1 MIIRAPRPKA
11 EYYVLKNE
19 IANDARLSWAA
30 RGLLIHLLTK
40 PDDWTVSVT
49 ALVNQTKGATTKS
62 GRDAVYSLLKELIAA
77 GYVRR
82 TRSRAS
88 NGTLGKVLHE
98 VREEPLPP
106 EPHVAHPH
114 LANPTQQSTVTE
126 KVLREQNSAA
136 AAQQGKTPVPPV
148 AKASKSKSA
157 KVEPH
162 PLWDVGVKTLIEA
175 SGGELDE
182 KAARALAGL
191 LTATFSPDYAPT
203 VIQEVCQQATEDGE
217 PVGAAELR
225 FAIAHYIEDY

>member
-49 ALVNQTKGATTKS
+49 ALVNQTKGATNKS
-62 GRDAVYSLLKELIAA
+62 GRGAVYSLLKELIAA

-106 EPHVAHPH
+106 EPHVAQPH
-114 LANPTQQSTVTE
+114 LANPTQQSTVTD
-126 KVLREQNSAA
+126 KVLKKQNSAK
-136 AAQQGKTPVPPV
+136 AAQQGKAPVSSV
-148 AKASKSKSA
+148 ARPAKSKTA
-157 KVEPH
+157 KTEPH
-162 PLWDVGVKTLIEA
+162 PLWDVGVQTLIEV
-175 SGGELDE
+175 SGGELDK

-191 LTATFSPDYAPT
+191 LAATFSPDYAPT
-203 VIQEVCQQATEDGE
+203 AIQEVCQQVAEDGE
-217 PVGAAELR
+217 PIGAAELR
-225 FAIAHYIEDY
+225 FAIAHYIED